1 VTTKRC
7 TKCGE
12 DKPISEFYKR
22 SASKDGLQNHCK
34 PCSNERIARKRVNN
48 REYMRSYMKSK
59 AGKAAVRKHRLKKNY
74 NLTPVEFQEL
84 LIAQNFCC
92 ASCGTT
98 EPKGSS
104 NQWHVDHC
112 HDTGK
117 VRGLLCILCNIGIGC
132 LGDNLQGV
140 RNALLYLEKHYNDNP

>member
-1 VTTKRC
+1 
-7 TKCGE
+7 
-12 DKPISEFYKR
+12 
-22 SASKDGLQNHCK
+22 
-34 PCSNERIARKRVNN
+34 
-48 REYMRSYMKSK
+48 MKSK
-59 AGKAAVRKHRLKKNY
+59 AGKASVRKHRLKKNY
-74 NLTPVEFQEL
+74 NLTPAGFQEL

-92 ASCGTT
+92 ASCGTA
-98 EPKGSS
+98 EPKGSN

-117 VRGLLCILCNIGIGC
+117 VRGLLCSLCNIGIGC